1 MDAHLENFKGK
12 GRHIH
17 FPAITVGGRYLQR
30 ETRGRQEWRE
40 LTDDRDADEEDRLT
54 MSRTGR

>member
-1 MDAHLENFKGK
+1 MDVHLENFKGK

-17 FPAITVGGRYLQR
+17 FPVGGRYLQR